1 MATEP
6 FPGASRRLSAVH
18 LKALAHPLRYR
29 MLELLEREGPAT
41 ASELGRRI
49 GESSGTTSYHLRRL
63 AEAGFI
69 QEDRERGTGRDR
81 FWRSAGGWTLDT
93 DLLDDPTTRP
103 AASIVLDEALTV
115 RIDRLRR
122 FHEQRD
128 RWPRQWRD
136 ASMLAE
142 RRMALTPDEAEA
154 LARELAVVADRY
166 QQLHDRDD
174 PPPGTAQVVVQ
185 TDVIPETIAPTGDV
199 TGA

>member
-6 FPGASRRLSAVH
+6 FPGASRRLSAAH

-63 AEAGFI
+63 ADAGFI
-69 QEDRERGTGRDR
+69 EEDSERGTGRDR
-81 FWRSAGGWTLDT
+81 FWRSAGGWMLDT
-93 DLLDDPTTRP
+93 DLLDDPASRP
-103 AASIVLDEALTV
+103 ATSIVLDEALAV
-115 RIDRLRR
+115 RVDRHRR
-122 FHEQRD
+122 WNQQRD
-128 RWPRQWRD
+128 DWSRRWRD
-136 ASMLAE
+136 ASMIAD

-154 LARELAVVADRY
+154 LARELAAVADRY
-166 QQLHDRDD
+166 QGLHDRDD

-185 TDVIPETIAPTGDV
+185 TDLIPETPPRAR
-199 TGA
+199 